1 MNSSSAPVASTAQI
15 TTQTRVNVSQNNSY
29 FIRSACGSLLHLLL
43 DLFLAS
49 VNALRAACVILVP
62 VHNESHQS
70 SNESSSDTVLWKLLE
85 TYLSTLIT
93 HRVMMEAVQHITS
106 MPMKMLQNTSP
117 KSHLPPVR
125 SVTITNGMTT
135 MATDRSAT
143 AKDTSR

>member
-15 TTQTRVNVSQNNSY
+15 TTQTRVNVSQSNSY

-70 SNESSSDTVLWKLLE
+70 SNESSSDTVL
-85 TYLSTLIT
+85 
-93 HRVMMEAVQHITS
+93 
-106 MPMKMLQNTSP
+106 
-117 KSHLPPVR
+117 
-125 SVTITNGMTT
+125 
-135 MATDRSAT
+135 
-143 AKDTSR
+143 